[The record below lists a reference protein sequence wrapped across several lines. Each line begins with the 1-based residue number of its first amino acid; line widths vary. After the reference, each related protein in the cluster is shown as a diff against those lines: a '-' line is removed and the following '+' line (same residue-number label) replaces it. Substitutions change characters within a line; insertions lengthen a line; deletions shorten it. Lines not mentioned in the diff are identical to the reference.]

1 MADITYRD
9 FQNGVDRKLVDNGDG
24 TYSEQVAATVPA
36 PTDAVQSGNITTQN
50 LVPAGA
56 ATAGSAIEIS
66 TVGRS
71 TLGIQVSGT
80 YTGALSLQ
88 LCLLDGTWVTV
99 GGTSIVSE
107 ATGAGSANI
116 ASASTGI
123 WQADVSGSLKARVT
137 ALAAVTGTAIVNLR
151 ATTADGVVSLGSPI
165 PSGSNT
171 IGTVNLGTGGT
182 GATSLGKA
190 EDAVHTTGDTGVEI
204 LGVRIPTTPAAQ
216 TSAAGDYGAL
226 AIDQEG
232 KLIASQYAGMEQS
245 WQANPVTLTT
255 TTSTA
260 LKAAAAA
267 GVRNYITDIDAANTS
282 ATAVRLDIL
291 DGATVIK
298 SLQLEAG
305 KTLSRSFSMPL
316 RGTAATALNIQLS
329 TAVTDVRVSAN
340 GYIGV

>member
-24 TYSEQVAATVPA
+24 TYSEAVAASIPA
-36 PTDAVQSGNITTQN
+36 PSDAAQSGNITTQN

-56 ATAGSAIEIS
+56 ATAGSAVEIS
-66 TVGRS
+66 TTGRS

-123 WQADVSGSLKARVT
+123 WKADVSGSLKARIT
-137 ALAAVTGTAIVNLR
+137 ALAAVTGTAVVNLR
-151 ATTADGVVSLGSPI
+151 ATTTDGIVSLGSPL

-171 IGTVNLGTGGT
+171 IGTVNLGAGG
-182 GATSLGKA
+182 SLGKT
-190 EDAVHTTGDTGVEI
+190 EDTAHATGNTGVEI

-216 TSAAGDYGAL
+216 TSAAGNYGAL

-245 WQANPVTLTT
+245 WQAAPVTLTT

-267 GVRNYITDIDAANTS
+267 GVRNYLTDIDAANTS

-298 SLQLEAG
+298 SFQLEAG

-340 GYIGV
+340 GYLGV